1 MLDGEKAELKEDVI
15 LLNEIGIKNKNLE
28 RRVLKQR
35 IYEAQRQI
43 DEITDLLERDVLKEQ
58 TLFKIKKMKEM
69 VVKGEDSEGNEL
81 CDADKIAVEIKI
93 KYLKKDVKEQF
104 AEEKL
109 RLKIIELQGMVEENE
124 KNLKIVEKQIRE
136 RKIVNKHR

>member
-1 MLDGEKAELKEDVI
+1 MLDGEKAELKEEIIV
-15 LLNEIGIKNKNLE
+15 LNEIGIKNKNLE

-43 DEITDLLERDVLKEQ
+43 NEITDLLDENVLSNQ
-58 TLFKIKKMKEM
+58 TLFKIKKMEEM
-69 VVKGEDSEGNEL
+69 IFKGEDSEGNEL
-81 CDADKIAVEIKI
+81 CEADKRAVKIKI
-93 KYLKKDVKEQF
+93 KYLQEDIKEQF

-109 RLKIIELQGMVEENE
+109 RLKMIELQGMVEENE